1 MDNRN
6 TPSTRPPRTA
16 EEGPPRTDRPEPRVA
31 QSDANEGA
39 QWLGPV
45 ARAADDQL
53 FADFERSQITTKAR
67 QPLLLPRTVVDALE
81 REREEVEKQSEKSPP
96 VAPAEEPPVP
106 VEPSTD
112 LGQDWHTVF
121 DRADI
126 RRAADEAQHGERDRR
141 TQYKRWIEKMAR
153 NDGRRLVSDIPEGLE
168 ALVEQF
174 PNFAEAARVIEAL
187 VAVHRHCPTQR
198 QSDGMLLAGPPGIG
212 KTYFVEA
219 FASMASVDFGPVSL
233 GSAQGAFELTGTS
246 QHWSNASPGKVWQLL
261 AEGNYANSV
270 LLLDEIDK
278 TSGDD
283 RYRASSAL
291 LDLLESRTAQ
301 RFVDQA
307 LDIEMDASMLWKI
320 ATANTLDTISKPVL
334 SRLHVIE
341 IAPPSDAQLR
351 LIYLAQWRELVADL
365 GRPPELSRAVVRE
378 LVAHRQPPRVT
389 HRLLRIGLGRA
400 LHERRR
406 RVVDLPSKPQEATSR
421 PIGFV
426 HRVGSA

>member
-168 ALVEQF
+168 SLVEQF

-198 QSDGMLLAGPPGIG
+198 QSDGMLLVGPPGVG

-378 LVAHRQPPRVT
+378 LIAHRQPPRVT

-400 LHERRR
+400 LHERRH

>member
-6 TPSTRPPRTA
+6 TPSTRPPGTA
-16 EEGPPRTDRPEPRVA
+16 EEGPPRTDRPEPRA
-31 QSDANEGA
+31 ARRIAEESA
-39 QWLGPV
+39 QWVGPV
-45 ARAADDQL
+45 ARQADDPL
-53 FADFERSQITTKAR
+53 FADFERSHVTTKAR
-67 QPLLLPRTVVDALE
+67 QPLLLPRAVVDALE
-81 REREEVEKQSEKSPP
+81 REREEIEKKSEEPTP

-106 VEPSTD
+106 VEPSAD

-168 ALVEQF
+168 SLVEQF

-198 QSDGMLLAGPPGIG
+198 QSDGMLLVGPPGVG

-261 AEGNYANSV
+261 AEGHYANSV

-320 ATANTLDTISKPVL
+320 ATANTLDTISTPVL

-400 LHERRR
+400 LHERRH

>member
-198 QSDGMLLAGPPGIG
+198 QSDGMLLAGPR
-212 KTYFVEA
+212 
-219 FASMASVDFGPVSL
+219 VS
-233 GSAQGAFELTGTS
+233 AR
-246 QHWSNASPGKVWQLL
+246 P
-261 AEGNYANSV
+261 
-270 LLLDEIDK
+270 
-278 TSGDD
+278 
-283 RYRASSAL
+283 
-291 LDLLESRTAQ
+291 
-301 RFVDQA
+301 
-307 LDIEMDASMLWKI
+307 
-320 ATANTLDTISKPVL
+320 IS
-334 SRLHVIE
+334 
-341 IAPPSDAQLR
+341 
-351 LIYLAQWRELVADL
+351 
-365 GRPPELSRAVVRE
+365 
-378 LVAHRQPPRVT
+378 
-389 HRLLRIGLGRA
+389 
-400 LHERRR
+400 
-406 RVVDLPSKPQEATSR
+406 SR
-421 PIGFV
+421 PSPAWQASILARSRWAVPRG
-426 HRVGSA
+426 RSS

>member
-320 ATANTLDTISKPVL
+320 ATANTLDTISTPVL

-400 LHERRR
+400 LHERRH